1 MARRK
6 KSSENAVNLFSFQ
19 DVLACLTGVLIM
31 VSLLLVID
39 GLSNTMNMTKGAQP
53 EAAPADAA
61 ARIDQLTQDVAVLKK
76 QLDDR
81 KGGIDITKKEVD
93 ILDDRARQMAEEADR
108 TRRRADAL
116 RAEIEQA
123 RAAAD
128 AAQADAAQAKE
139 QLAAARRSEK
149 QAELRE
155 RVRFRAGAQY
165 SKTPVFVE
173 VGSRGLSVGELD
185 AERTPVL
192 LAALD
197 GSDAENRLQG
207 AMGRRTPDAS
217 YVVFVVHEDA
227 IPRFLALRDAV
238 FRRGYEVGWQLWDNS
253 AAGGFLDGAE
263 KVGGAPGAAP
273 VADAKPASAPPSAK
287 GATP

>member
-1 MARRK
+1 MGRRK

-39 GLSNTMNMTKGAQP
+39 GLSNNINMAKGAQP

-61 ARIDQLTQDVAVLKK
+61 ARVDQLTQDIAVLKK
-76 QLDDR
+76 QLDER
-81 KGGIDITKKEVD
+81 KGGVDITKKEVD

-108 TRRRADAL
+108 TRRRADAV
-116 RAEIEQA
+116 RAEVEQA

-128 AAQADAAQAKE
+128 AAQAESALAKE

-173 VGSRGLSVGELD
+173 VGSRGLHVGELD

-192 LAALD
+192 VAALD
-197 GSDAENRLQG
+197 GADADNRLQA
-207 AMGRRTPDAS
+207 AMGRRMPDTS

-227 IPRFLALRDAV
+227 IPRFMGLRDAV

-253 AAGGFLDGAE
+253 SAGGFLDGAE
-263 KVGGAPGAAP
+263 KAGGASAPAAAPPAKGAAP
-273 VADAKPASAPPSAK
+273 
-287 GATP
+287 

>member
-1 MARRK
+1 MGRRRK

-39 GLSNTMNMTKGAQP
+39 GLSNTISMAKGAQAEP
-53 EAAPADAA
+53 LPADAA
-61 ARIDQLTQDVAVLKK
+61 ARVDRLSQDVATLRA
-76 QLDDR
+76 QLEER
-81 KGGIDITKKEVD
+81 KGGVDITRKEVD
-93 ILDDRARQMAEEADR
+93 VLDDRARQMAEEADR

-116 RAEIEQA
+116 RAEVEQA

-128 AAQADAAQAKE
+128 AAQAEASQAKE
-139 QLAAARRSEK
+139 QLAAARRSER

-165 SKTPVFVE
+165 SKMPVFVE
-173 VGSRGLSVGELD
+173 VGSRGLNVGELD

-192 LAALD
+192 VAALD
-197 GSDAENRLQG
+197 GADADNRLQA
-207 AMGRRTPDAS
+207 AMGRRMPDTS

-227 IPRFLALRDAV
+227 IPRFLSLRDAV

-253 AAGGFLDGAE
+253 SSGGFLDGADRAGDPPAPSPPA
-263 KVGGAPGAAP
+263 GGAP
-273 VADAKPASAPPSAK
+273 
-287 GATP
+287 

>member
-39 GLSNTMNMTKGAQP
+39 GLSNTINMTKGAQP

-61 ARIDQLTQDVAVLKK
+61 ARVDQLTQDVAVLRK

-81 KGGIDITKKEVD
+81 KGGIDITRKEVD
-93 ILDDRARQMAEEADR
+93 VLDDRARQMAEEADR
-108 TRRRADAL
+108 TRRRADAV
-116 RAEIEQA
+116 RAEVEQA

-128 AAQADAAQAKE
+128 AAQAEAAQAKE
-139 QLAAARRSEK
+139 RLAAARRSER

-173 VGSRGLSVGELD
+173 VGSRGLNVGELD

-192 LAALD
+192 VAALD
-197 GSDAENRLQG
+197 GADADNRLQA
-207 AMGRRTPDAS
+207 AMGRRMPDTS

-227 IPRFLALRDAV
+227 IPRFMGLRDAV

-253 AAGGFLDGAE
+253 SAGGFLDGAE
-263 KVGGAPGAAP
+263 KVGGAPAPAAKPADAAPPAKGAAP
-273 VADAKPASAPPSAK
+273 
-287 GATP
+287 